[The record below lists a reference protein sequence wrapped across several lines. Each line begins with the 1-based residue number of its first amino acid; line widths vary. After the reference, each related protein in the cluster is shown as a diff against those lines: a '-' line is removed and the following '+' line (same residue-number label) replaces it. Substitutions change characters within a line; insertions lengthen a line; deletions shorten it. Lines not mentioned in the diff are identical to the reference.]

1 MNFTYEDNYPTINLE
16 SIACHTPV
24 ITYNTGGCAEQLTK
38 DSGMIFE
45 PSKIKDVS
53 LFLNEK
59 RKFNFENSNVNS
71 SSEMVKNY
79 IKIVK

>member
-1 MNFTYEDNYPTINLE
+1 
-16 SIACHTPV
+16 
-24 ITYNTGGCAEQLTK
+24 
-38 DSGMIFE
+38 MIFE